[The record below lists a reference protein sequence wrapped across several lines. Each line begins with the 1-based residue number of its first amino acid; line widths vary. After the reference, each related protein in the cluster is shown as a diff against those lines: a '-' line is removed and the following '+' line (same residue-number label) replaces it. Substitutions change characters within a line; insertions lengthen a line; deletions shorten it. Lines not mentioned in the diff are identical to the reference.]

1 MIQRGPDLTK
11 ALIYGCWASSILCLM
26 CLAIDRE
33 RMKTKLNHS
42 LKRTSPTNSF
52 RGYCAVTY
60 GPNSG
65 LRIGRQAIIVSGDW
79 RLNGALSQSK
89 IDLCMLYSYHTAC
102 HYSQN
107 YAPFPGHRRTND
119 VGWGCMLRSGQMM
132 MAHALVQHV
141 KGRDWQRKTAEDEE
155 FELKLLTLFLDD
167 IATTRH
173 PLSIHR
179 LVEHTTR
186 RADLGVGVYH
196 TPTAVVH
203 ALAYN
208 INSVEFQDQL
218 RDLGATNSLH
228 VVVAID
234 AILSKAELYDKLNLH
249 PDASTSILIMIPVL
263 LGHGEIP
270 ATYQARLRA
279 CLGSELCVGFIGG
292 QAKHALWFIG
302 HNGDS
307 WLGLDPHCCYPSLR
321 HDALEHQWDAINNTY
336 HTQKPSFIPSPKLDP
351 NIALGFLV
359 TDQADVDLVLDLI
372 GGVKVC
378 DYIHPALL
386 QELDIFNFAG

>member
-1 MIQRGPDLTK
+1 MLCDL
-11 ALIYGCWASSILCLM
+11 LLQ
-26 CLAIDRE
+26 
-33 RMKTKLNHS
+33 
-42 LKRTSPTNSF
+42 
-52 RGYCAVTY
+52 V
-60 GPNSG
+60 
-65 LRIGRQAIIVSGDW
+65 W
-79 RLNGALSQSK
+79 RLLCDAMTDLKTRMVAWWHNSKHDSARPRFDKSADLWLLGKLYPLPDVSRNRSRANEDEAESLAETDEPYKQLSRLLCSDIRSK
-89 IDLCMLYSYHTAC
+89 FWFTYRK
-102 HYSQN
+102 N